1 MKKTIQNENV
11 LKKLTKQ
18 LMKTS
23 TKFIIGLTIAA
34 AAGAAIG
41 MLLAPEKGSDLQK
54 KLKEEAEDLL
64 SQFGSILN
72 TGKNALSQVTDT
84 ASEEIDRMGAEIK
97 KKF

>member
-1 MKKTIQNENV
+1 
-11 LKKLTKQ
+11 
-18 LMKTS
+18 MKTS

-64 SQFGSILN
+64 SQLRVDSSTQVKMRF
-72 TGKNALSQVTDT
+72 SQVADT
-84 ASEEIDRMGAEIK
+84 ATDES
-97 KKF
+97 

>member
-1 MKKTIQNENV
+1 
-11 LKKLTKQ
+11 
-18 LMKTS
+18 MKTS

-84 ASEEIDRMGAEIK
+84 ASHEIDRIGTEIK
-97 KKF
+97 KQF

>member
-1 MKKTIQNENV
+1 
-11 LKKLTKQ
+11 
-18 LMKTS
+18 MKTS

-41 MLLAPEKGSDLQK
+41 MLLAPEKGTDLQK

-84 ASEEIDRMGAEIK
+84 AASEIDRMGTEIK
-97 KKF
+97 KQF

>member
-1 MKKTIQNENV
+1 MIQNENEY

-18 LMKTS
+18 RMKTS

-64 SQFGSILN
+64 SQFGSILT

-84 ASEEIDRMGAEIK
+84 AADEIDRMGAEIK